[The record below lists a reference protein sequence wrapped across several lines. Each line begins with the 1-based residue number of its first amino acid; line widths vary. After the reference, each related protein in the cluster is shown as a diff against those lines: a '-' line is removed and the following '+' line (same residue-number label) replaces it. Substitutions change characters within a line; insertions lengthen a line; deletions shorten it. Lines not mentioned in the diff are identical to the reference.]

1 MSKGYLALVLHAHLP
16 FIKHPEHEDFLEERW
31 FFEAVT
37 DTYVPLINVFDSLIA
52 DGVHFR
58 LTLSLSPTLICML
71 KDEVLIDRYLS
82 HLDKLIHLA
91 ELECERLKHDRP
103 FRRLAEE
110 YLRRF
115 KTVRHTFLEKY
126 NKNLLSAFRKFQNFG
141 KIEIITSCATH
152 GYMPFMDIRP
162 ASAKAQVSLGVD
174 TYKSVFGKAPKG
186 IWFPECAYQPG
197 QEKILTQFGIKYFF
211 VETHGLLMGTPAPK
225 YGVYSSY
232 STPSGVNV
240 FARDELSSKA
250 VWSSEEGYPGNANYR
265 EYYRD
270 IGFDLDHN
278 YIKPFISSC
287 GSRTH
292 TGIKYHRI
300 TDRSSEKQVYIR
312 EKAME
317 TARFHAKDFLLAR
330 EKDLTRA
337 ASRMDTSPIIVSP
350 YDAELFGHWW
360 FEGPEWLDLLLRA
373 IDDASGVV
381 KTITPSEYLGFKNG
395 SPSITPSASSWGY
408 KGYNEMWLNGTNDW
422 IYRHVHKASE
432 FMTKAAEKYK
442 DPTPVERRVLNQM
455 AKELLL
461 AESSDWAFIM
471 KTGTF
476 SDYAA
481 GRVKEH
487 VGRFLAF
494 AEQLEKNVI
503 DIKML
508 ETAEDVYNLFE
519 NMDYKVYAVVC

>member
-37 DTYVPLINVFDSLIA
+37 DTYVPLINVFDSLLA
-52 DGVHFR
+52 DGIHFR

-71 KDEVLIDRYLS
+71 KDEVLIDRYLA

-91 ELECERLKHDRP
+91 ELERERLKNDEA
-103 FRRLAEE
+103 FRKLAEE
-110 YLRRF
+110 YLARF
-115 KTVRHTFLEKY
+115 KIVKHTFLEKY
-126 NKNLLSAFRKFQNFG
+126 HKDLLNAFRKFQNFG

-152 GYMPFMDIRP
+152 GYLPFMDEHLS
-162 ASAKAQVSLGVD
+162 SARAQVAIGVD

-197 QEKILTQFGIKYFF
+197 QEKILPEFGIKYFF
-211 VETHGLLMGTPAPK
+211 VETHGLLTGTPVPK

-232 STPSGVNV
+232 LTPSGVNV
-240 FARDELSSKA
+240 FARDERSSTA
-250 VWSSEEGYPGNANYR
+250 VWSSKEGYPGDANYR

-270 IGFDLDHN
+270 IGFDLDHD

-287 GSRTH
+287 GSRTN

-300 TDRSSEKQVYIR
+300 TGKTSDKQVYDR
-312 EKAME
+312 EKAMK
-317 TARFHAKDFLLAR
+317 TARLHAKNFLFTR
-330 EKDLTRA
+330 EKEIIRV
-337 ASRMDTSPIIVSP
+337 ASRMDTPPIIVSP
-350 YDAELFGHWW
+350 YDAELLGHWW
-360 FEGPEWLDLLLRA
+360 FEGPEWLDFLLRA
-373 IDDASGVV
+373 IDDGAGTV
-381 KTITPSEYLGFKNG
+381 KTITPSEYLGLKSE
-395 SPSITPSASSWGY
+395 SPTITPSASSWGY

-422 IYRHVHKASE
+422 IYRHLHKAAG
-432 FMTKAAEKYK
+432 FMRKAAEKYK

-455 AKELLL
+455 SKDLLL

-481 GRVKEH
+481 GRIKEH
-487 VGRFLAF
+487 IGRFLAF
-494 AEQLEKNVI
+494 HEQLEKSVI
-503 DIKML
+503 DIEML
-508 ETAEDVYNLFE
+508 EAAEDVYNLFE
-519 NMDYKVYAVVC
+519 NMDYRVYA